1 MKIVFYGDS
10 ITDMGRS
17 REYDGKA
24 YGYGVGYVNFVAGEL
39 LYKDPKGYEILDRG
53 VSGDRIV
60 DLYARVKGAVWNEN
74 PDVLSILIGINDIW
88 HETMIGNGVDIKRW
102 EKMYRILLDDTLER
116 CPNLKIMICEPF
128 LLYNDERKDDYEQ
141 LLAVKEYAAVAK
153 KLAKEYNATFV
164 PLQAAFDEAAK
175 NGDGEK
181 FLFDGV
187 HPDAAGARL
196 IANEWLKAFKTIE

>member
-17 REYDGKA
+17 RDFDGRA
-24 YGYGVGYVNFVAGEL
+24 FGYGVGYVNCIAGEL
-39 LYKDPKGYEILDRG
+39 LYKNPKDYEILDRG

-60 DLYARVKGAVWNEN
+60 DLYARIKAAVWNEK

-88 HETMIGNGVDIKRW
+88 HEVSYQNGVDVKRW
-102 EKMYRILLDDTLER
+102 EKMYRVLLDDTLER
-116 CPNLKIMICEPF
+116 LPNLKIMICEPF

-175 NGDGEK
+175 NGDGAK
-181 FLFDGV
+181 YLFDGV
-187 HPDAAGARL
+187 HPDVAGARL
-196 IANEWLKAFKTIE
+196 IANEWLKAFKTIK